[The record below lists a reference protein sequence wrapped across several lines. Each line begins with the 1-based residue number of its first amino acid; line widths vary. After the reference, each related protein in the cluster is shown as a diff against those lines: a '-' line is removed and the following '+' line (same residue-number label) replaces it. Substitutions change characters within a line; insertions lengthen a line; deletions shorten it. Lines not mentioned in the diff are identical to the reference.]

1 MPMVPELL
9 LQLRDGLFQ
18 RHDLLRPLL
27 ILMQPV
33 RDLVCAAKH
42 IGASTLVQ
50 LRQCGHQATH
60 PILHHLL
67 RTGPD
72 SRNNRCLCSLVFVN
86 ALIHKSIDRFIS
98 TLNSVIFSSLKLSDF
113 PP

>member
-18 RHDLLRPLL
+18 RHDLLCPLL

-42 IGASTLVQ
+42 IGASTLIQ

-60 PILHHLL
+60 PILHHLSS
-67 RTGPD
+67 TGSD
-72 SRNNRCLCSLVFVN
+72 SRNNRMCERTMPLSLFICFCQCSY
-86 ALIHKSIDRFIS
+86 
-98 TLNSVIFSSLKLSDF
+98 T
-113 PP
+113 